1 MNITN
6 LQSEIKK
13 LEDNVS
19 SLNGKTELLESQYID
34 LQEKQS
40 ILKENQ
46 IIISQAIELLNI
58 IQSANK
64 EIIKSVFENIVTK
77 ALNFINQSNDYK
89 FELEFDTRGN
99 LPTLR
104 FLLKTPRM
112 KEAHDILDCNCGGDK
127 DVVSVALRHVLLE
140 VSKTPGFLFL
150 DEIDKRLDSPE
161 TEQKMLE
168 FIQELQKETNRQV
181 LLITHSQ
188 RVVDS
193 VPNPIIFKSQPIVK
207 KEVIEKVE
215 EKPKKGGRGRPRKE
229 KIVEC
234 RGNCA

>member
-1 MNITN
+1 MNFN
-6 LQSEIKK
+6 YLQSEIKN
-13 LEDNVS
+13 LEKNVS

-34 LQEKQS
+34 LQEKHS
-40 ILKENQ
+40 LLKEKQ
-46 IIISQAIELLNI
+46 ITIAQAIELLNI

-77 ALNFINQSNDYK
+77 ALNFINQSNEYK

-99 LPTLR
+99 LSTLR
-104 FLLKTPRM
+104 FLLKTPKM
-112 KEAHDILDCNCGGDK
+112 KESHDILDCNCGGDK
-127 DVVSVALRHVLLE
+127 DVTSVALRHVLLE

-168 FIQELQKETNRQV
+168 FIQELQKETTRQV
-181 LLITHSQ
+181 FLITHSQ

-193 VPNPIIFKSQPIVK
+193 VPNPIIFKSQPIAT
-207 KEVIEKVE
+207 ETIIEKTDN
-215 EKPKKGGRGRPRKE
+215 KPKKRGGGKSKAKKDR
-229 KIVEC
+229 
-234 RGNCA
+234 